1 LTRREALFLVASE
14 EIARAKDWEW
24 QVYCSHGQFPRSA
37 LKKARIAL
45 HAAEMR
51 ANRILNDSRL
61 PDVLEAAIR
70 QKMKSSVSLA
80 SCAGSVVSS
89 PVGL

>member
-1 LTRREALFLVASE
+1 VTRREALFLVASE

-24 QVYCSHGQFPRSA
+24 QIYCSHGQFPRSA
-37 LKKARIAL
+37 LKKARIAI

-70 QKMKSSVSLA
+70 QKLKQSSILDPCANGSGKSSSA
-80 SCAGSVVSS
+80 S
-89 PVGL
+89 